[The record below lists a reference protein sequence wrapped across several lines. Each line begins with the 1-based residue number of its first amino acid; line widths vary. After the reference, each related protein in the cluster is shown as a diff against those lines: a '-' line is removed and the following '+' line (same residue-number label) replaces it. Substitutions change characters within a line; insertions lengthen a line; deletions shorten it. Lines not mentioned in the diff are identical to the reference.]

1 MSIQTSLQY
10 GYVRAKMIRVKM
22 LHQFLWLQ
30 VFESH
35 TNDTTAIVGQGKT
48 NFPEEMTE
56 KEKEKLTELTTG
68 EKKTTPKANKK
79 NKVVDS
85 NALLT
90 NFIGSAYR
98 PTTETTLS
106 QSSEIV
112 RPNNNNDAMEV
123 EEDTSKNTKSK
134 KGKKS
139 TGSERNANQVPE
151 LSENTAVEDNTI
163 NLDDYGSFQVHDI
176 LTKYDNTYLMERDIN
191 VILGCRWICTC
202 KSSDPRKKFLNL
214 MTFANKT

>member
-1 MSIQTSLQY
+1 MQTSLQY

-30 VFESH
+30 VFEGHNS
-35 TNDTTAIVGQGKT
+35 TSNANNNKNVSVILGQGKT
-48 NFPEEMTE
+48 KYPEEMTE

-68 EKKTTPKANKK
+68 EKKSTPKSNKK

-90 NFIGSAYR
+90 NLVGSAYR

-106 QSSEIV
+106 QSSEAV

-123 EEDTSKNTKSK
+123 EEDTAKNNKSK

-139 TGSERNANQVPE
+139 MGGAKSSNTPSELGQKQ
-151 LSENTAVEDNTI
+151 TTEDDTVD
-163 NLDDYGSFQVHDI
+163 LDDFGAFQVHDI
-176 LTKYDNTYLMERDIN
+176 L
-191 VILGCRWICTC
+191 
-202 KSSDPRKKFLNL
+202 
-214 MTFANKT
+214 NK